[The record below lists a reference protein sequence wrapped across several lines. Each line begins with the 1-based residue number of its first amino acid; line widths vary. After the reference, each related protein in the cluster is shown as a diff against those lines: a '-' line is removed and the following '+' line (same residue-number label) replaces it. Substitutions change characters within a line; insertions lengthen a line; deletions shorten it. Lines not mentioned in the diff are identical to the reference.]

1 MRSRYHLCFAALSQ
15 GRPHAVPSHGRAVT
29 GAPGARLLGRW
40 AVGVPAPR
48 CIRRRP
54 LSPFHRPGALYAAS
68 WRVLLLFL
76 AVYGQDYSGFGPKC
90 QGFQGEKRPRRG
102 LSRKRSGAALVPRR
116 GGTVPS
122 APQLQRFSSE
132 SGKASAPSPRSSP
145 PLFPENPVGRVFP
158 LRDLTAPSARQLL
171 PPLSTATAPAA
182 GRPAPGCAPG
192 PGAAA

>member
-1 MRSRYHLCFAALSQ
+1 MCSRYHLCFAALSQ

-76 AVYGQDYSGFGPKC
+76 AVYGQDYTGFAPEC
-90 QGFQGEKRPRRG
+90 QGFQGEKGPPENAPAPPPGSAVPEPSHPLRGAKGSPRNRQSVRPGSAAFHGERPSPFPGKIPWGGRAFP
-102 LSRKRSGAALVPRR
+102 SGALQPL
-116 GGTVPS
+116 
-122 APQLQRFSSE
+122 QLGNFR
-132 SGKASAPSPRSSP
+132 
-145 PLFPENPVGRVFP
+145 
-158 LRDLTAPSARQLL
+158 LR
-171 PPLSTATAPAA
+171 
-182 GRPAPGCAPG
+182 
-192 PGAAA
+192 